1 MSKKEILVV
10 LVILIFI
17 GGLSVGGYFVWRHY
31 HVWKV
36 SVVNKLSAVAATPPS
51 DNISLQ
57 ESAPAASNT
66 GGLSVDT
73 STNTNNPAQ
82 LGSGQSKT
90 SASSSNSSSSSSS
103 ASAPGPETFAQ
114 YDQYKTAQNALFGDI
129 KVGTGSEVKAGSK
142 VAIYYKGWLTNGTL
156 FDQSK
161 AGSDGKMQPLIFTLG
176 KHEVITGMEQDMVG
190 MKVGGSRRMIIPPAA
205 GYGAQAQGPIPANS
219 VLVFDVEL
227 LDMQ

>member
-10 LVILIFI
+10 LVILLFI
-17 GGLSVGGYFVWRHY
+17 AGLTAGGYAVWRHY

-36 SVVNKLSAVAATPPS
+36 SVVNNQSAKNATPPS

-57 ESAPAASNT
+57 EAAPTASNS

-73 STNTNNPAQ
+73 SANSANPAQ

-90 SASSSNSSSSSSS
+90 SSTGSSSAISSSS
-103 ASAPGPETFAQ
+103 ASAPGPETFGQ

-129 KVGTGSEVKAGSK
+129 KVGTGNEVKAGSK

-156 FDQSK
+156 FDQSR
-161 AGSDGKMQPLIFTLG
+161 AGSDGKLQPLIFTVG
-176 KHEVITGMEQDMVG
+176 NHEVVVGMEQDMVG
-190 MKVGGSRRMIIPPAA
+190 MKVGGVRRMIIPPAA
-205 GYGAQAQGPIPANS
+205 GYGANAQGPIPANS
-219 VLVFDVEL
+219 VMVFDVEL